1 MSHQQHLLRAVIFYM
16 LFEQYQLL
24 IRSSFDPIFFF
35 KTTIQSVEDKVNPV
49 NLTNPIVYSMQY
61 KDIYILIV
69 SLTMEINIFTA
80 QSGR

>member
-1 MSHQQHLLRAVIFYM
+1 M
-16 LFEQYQLL
+16 LFQQYQLL
-24 IRSSFDPIFFF
+24 IRSSFDNIFS
-35 KTTIQSVEDKVNPV
+35 KTTIKSVEDKVNPV

>member
-1 MSHQQHLLRAVIFYM
+1 M

-24 IRSSFDPIFFF
+24 IRSSFDPIFF
-35 KTTIQSVEDKVNPV
+35 KTTIQSVEDKANPV

-61 KDIYILIV
+61 KDTYILIV

-80 QSGR
+80 QSGRETNNFGAIS

>member
-1 MSHQQHLLRAVIFYM
+1 M

-24 IRSSFDPIFFF
+24 IRSSFDTIFS
-35 KTTIQSVEDKVNPV
+35 KTTIKSVEDKVNPV

-61 KDIYILIV
+61 KDIYIYILIV